1 MDITILIER
10 DGIRAQA
17 TVQSLGAT
25 RIPSVH
31 RIRWYG
37 IKHNTHHGEYYSLCH
52 IPTGRSLNR
61 VPLTFDE
68 SERLIDV
75 LVEDDGN
82 GNGVWWDRIVDGET
96 AVRYYANRLSPEA
109 ESIAGRY

>member
-10 DGIRAQA
+10 NGIRAQT

-37 IKHNTHHGEYYSLCH
+37 AKTKTHHGEYYSLCH
-52 IPTGRSLNR
+52 LPTGRSLNK
-61 VPLTFDE
+61 VPLTMDE
-68 SERLIDV
+68 SDRLIDT
-75 LVEDDGN
+75 LIDDGN
-82 GNGVWWDRIVDGET
+82 SGNGVWWDRIVDGET
-96 AVRYYANRLSPEA
+96 AIKYYANRLSPEA
-109 ESIAGRY
+109 ERLAGRY